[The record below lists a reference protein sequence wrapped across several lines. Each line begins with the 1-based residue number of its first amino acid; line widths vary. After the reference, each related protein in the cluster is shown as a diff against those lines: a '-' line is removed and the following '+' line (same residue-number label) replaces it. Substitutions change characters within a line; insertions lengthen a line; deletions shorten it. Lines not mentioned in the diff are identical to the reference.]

1 MNPVLRAVRRIEP
14 ANHQIHRRW
23 GKFCETVSV
32 GGLLRFDGNRR
43 WKGVELNLR
52 DRTVQLSR
60 HRQHGERI
68 NRVVAR
74 FSKGA

>member
-32 GGLLRFDGNRR
+32 RAFQFDGNRR
-43 WKGVELNLR
+43 WKGVKLNLR
-52 DRTVQLSR
+52 DRTVQLSQ
-60 HRQHGERI
+60 HRQHGEQI
-68 NRVVAR
+68 NRVVAW